1 MGRTRKRQRRGME
14 HLTNGLSA
22 GMAPTLSPRY
32 LPVRA
37 EMERT
42 EPAFAQSAAGGAPAA
57 PESVVAAPVLAL
69 EGLDPWAEIAGPALA
84 LEESETAADIGLT
97 FSHPDQLELDP
108 WSPERDA
115 VIAEGDDFEEEDPP
129 AERAEAVDAPAVP
142 SAGETSPAGEREP
155 VAASEPEPVA
165 AVEPEPV
172 AASGPEPFAASEP
185 AGPIAEP
192 APVPEPPDV
201 AELLYADARA
211 AAEEGRAADAKR
223 LYRDLVEQFPRHLR
237 ARNNLALLLDA
248 AGDHDGAL
256 AELDGALELDAE
268 HTTLLTNRGA
278 LLGAL
283 GRYAAAERDL
293 RRVLRVEPANV
304 EALFNLGVVMT
315 KKGLWGEA
323 VPPLRH
329 VTLLAPDRGAAFYYL
344 GEALNHVDDLLGAL
358 AAFQRATELQPAN
371 ARALYGL
378 GIIYDRLARPDDAA
392 LMYRKSREVARH

>member
-1 MGRTRKRQRRGME
+1 MGRARKRQRRGMD
-14 HLTNGLSA
+14 HMSNGTPA
-22 GMAPTLSPRY
+22 GATTTLSPTY
-32 LPVRA
+32 VTVRA
-37 EMERT
+37 EGEREEPVYAAPTAVPQASAT
-42 EPAFAQSAAGGAPAA
+42 EP
-57 PESVVAAPVLAL
+57 VVIAPVLPL

-84 LEESETAADIGLT
+84 LEDAPSDEDAGIT
-97 FSHPDQLELDP
+97 FIHPDQLELEP
-108 WSPERDA
+108 WSLERDA
-115 VIAEGDDFEEEDPP
+115 ATAEAREFEEEEP
-129 AERAEAVDAPAVP
+129 
-142 SAGETSPAGEREP
+142 P
-155 VAASEPEPVA
+155 VAEEPDT
-165 AVEPEPV
+165 
-172 AASGPEPFAASEP
+172 
-185 AGPIAEP
+185 AEP
-192 APVPEPPDV
+192 APAMESAADAAPEAVPADEPAFAAPPPPPPPDPI
-201 AELLYADARA
+201 ELLYADARA

-223 LYRDLVEQFPRHLR
+223 LYRDLLAQHPHHVR

-248 AGDHDGAL
+248 SGDHQGAL
-256 AELDGALELDAE
+256 AELDRALELDPE

-278 LLGAL
+278 LLGTL

-323 VPPLRH
+323 VPHLRH
-329 VTLLAPDRGAAFYYL
+329 VTELAADRGAAFYYL

-358 AAFQRATELQPAN
+358 AAFQRATELQPGN

>member
-1 MGRTRKRQRRGME
+1 MGRSRKRQRRGMD
-14 HLTNGLSA
+14 HLSNGAPNGVNATL
-22 GMAPTLSPRY
+22 APTY
-32 LPVRA
+32 VTVHA
-37 EMERT
+37 EMTREET
-42 EPAFAQSAAGGAPAA
+42 VYPAPEAQSQP
-57 PESVVAAPVLAL
+57 SVAEPGVIAPVLPL

-84 LEESETAADIGLT
+84 LEDAPEDADAGFT
-97 FSHPDQLELDP
+97 FSHPDQLELEP
-108 WSPERDA
+108 WSLERDA
-115 VIAEGDDFEEEDPP
+115 AMAEATEFEEEEPP
-129 AERAEAVDAPAVP
+129 VAVADEPDAVVPEPAV
-142 SAGETSPAGEREP
+142 AI
-155 VAASEPEPVA
+155 V
-165 AVEPEPV
+165 
-172 AASGPEPFAASEP
+172 
-185 AGPIAEP
+185 AEP
-192 APVPEPPDV
+192 AAETAEPAFAAPPPPPPDP
-201 AELLYADARA
+201 AELMCADARA
-211 AAEEGRAADAKR
+211 AAEEGRTTDALR
-223 LYRDLVEQFPRHLR
+223 LYRELLAQYPGHLR

-248 AGDHDGAL
+248 SGDHPGAL
-256 AELDGALELDAE
+256 AELDRALELDPE

-323 VPPLRH
+323 VPHLRH
-329 VTLLAPDRGAAFYYL
+329 VTELAADRAPAYYYL

-358 AAFQRATELQPAN
+358 AAYQRATELQPGN